1 MFKLYYKM
9 TPHTQYFQSVIGI
22 GRVLIDEENLIRCAS
37 DHTEDLVFRPQIVL
51 QPETT
56 DEVSQILKYCND
68 NNSIITPRGA
78 GTGLSGG
85 ALPVFGSVVLDMK
98 RMNKILKID
107 SENFQVTTESG
118 VITEIGR
125 ASCRERV

>member
-1 MFKLYYKM
+1 M
-9 TPHTQYFQSVIGI
+9 TFHINYFHTILGLE
-22 GRVLIDEENLIRCAS
+22 RVLIDEENLMRCAS
-37 DHTEDLVFRPQIVL
+37 DHTEDFVFKPQVVL

-56 DEVSQILKYCND
+56 EEVSQILKYCNE
-68 NNSIITPRGA
+68 NKIIITPRGA

-85 ALPVFGSVVLDMK
+85 ALPIFGSVVLDMK

-107 SENFQVTTESG
+107 AENFQVTTESG